1 MERNPRTLRRG
12 RLTVAEVGAMALSM
26 DEQRILDEMERRLAD
41 DDPRLA
47 SRLASLGRPGLAV
60 ALRASRARMV
70 AALLA
75 VALVVVVSVLV
86 YAMMPFRSGAT
97 RNPHAHVTP
106 TPGLTRPVH
115 STRGASS
122 KGSAATASGA
132 P

>member
-1 MERNPRTLRRG
+1 
-12 RLTVAEVGAMALSM
+12 MALSM

-47 SRLASLGRPGLAV
+47 SRLASLGRPG
-60 ALRASRARMV
+60 
-70 AALLA
+70 LA